1 MPQPVLLNPGSNPI
15 TRTPAPDFSQRYH
28 YRLTRA
34 KRLPFQLRLC
44 GCTKIPPFHAKN
56 ATLSCNP
63 CICAPQRKLLDKGH
77 SRRRSR
83 LHPCLPRGVPP
94 CPSSIATIRRPLA
107 PSPTTG

>member
-34 KRLPFQLRLC
+34 KRLPFQLRLR

-77 SRRRSR
+77 SRSEEHTSELQSR
-83 LHPCLPRGVPP
+83 GQLVCRL
-94 CPSSIATIRRPLA
+94 LLEK
-107 PSPTTG
+107 